1 MLLLVIIMKK
11 EHINLSRRS
20 GTPVS
25 IRETLKKAV
34 TELLV
39 LLVLQKRPMY
49 TYEMMREIE
58 TMSEGKISF
67 NTLYQAIYRLQEF
80 EFIVEQEKKMVENR
94 VRIYFSV
101 TREGEDYLNQLIA
114 EYQSFVGAVNQIID
128 KEWNRG
134 AKNDGYENK

>member
-1 MLLLVIIMKK
+1 M
-11 EHINLSRRS
+11 
-20 GTPVS
+20 
-25 IRETLKKAV
+25 

>member
-1 MLLLVIIMKK
+1 MTDKK
-11 EHINLSRRS
+11 TGKRS

-39 LLVLQKRPMY
+39 LLVLHERSMY

-58 TMSEGKISF
+58 TRSGGEIVF

-80 EFIVEQEKKMVENR
+80 HYIVEESKKMVDNR
-94 VRIYFSV
+94 VRIYFSI
-101 TREGEDYLNQLIA
+101 TPEGETYLEQLITEYRSFTRTVDRVLEA
-114 EYQSFVGAVNQIID
+114 EQAGEKQ
-128 KEWNRG
+128 K
-134 AKNDGYENK
+134 DGEDDG